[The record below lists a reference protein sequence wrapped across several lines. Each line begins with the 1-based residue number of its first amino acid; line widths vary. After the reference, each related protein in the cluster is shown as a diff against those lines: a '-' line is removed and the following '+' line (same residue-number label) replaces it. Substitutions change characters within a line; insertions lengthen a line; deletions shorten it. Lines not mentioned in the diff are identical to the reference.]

1 MLTPTRPHHQII
13 WKILE
18 GLDSGFLA
26 QNNILFG
33 GGTRI
38 ALELGEYRESVDI
51 DLFCVGKDA
60 YRAARSSITQNSF
73 GALFRPDCEPP
84 LFKGREIRAD
94 RDAIR
99 SIVDGAGRPIKLEI
113 IHFDS
118 DDITIY
124 SDNSLFP
131 VAVVSAESCFTTKLL
146 ANADRYQ
153 DSLKDIVDLLMM
165 RESWGDVGEQAW
177 QSAYQQYGERVVLQ
191 SLTGALQKLI
201 EEPAEAQAR
210 LTKEMRIH
218 QPLAKMLTTE
228 MPQSWL
234 ASGRLAFYL

>member
-1 MLTPTRPHHQII
+1 MLTPTRPHHQVI
-13 WKILE
+13 WEILK
-18 GLDSGFLA
+18 GFDSGFLA

-73 GALFRPDCEPP
+73 GALFRPDCEPA

-99 SIVDGAGRPIKLEI
+99 SILDGAGRPIKLEI

-118 DDITIY
+118 DDITGDA
-124 SDNSLFP
+124 DNSLFP
-131 VAVVSAESCFTTKLL
+131 LSVVSRESCFTTKLL
-146 ANADRYQ
+146 ANADRYR
-153 DSLKDIVDLLMM
+153 DGLKDIVDLLMM
-165 RESWGDVGEQAW
+165 RECWGDVGEQAW
-177 QSAYQQYGERVVLQ
+177 QSAYQQYGEQVVLQ
-191 SLTGALQKLI
+191 SLASALQKLM
-201 EEPAEAQAR
+201 EDPPATQAR
-210 LTKEMRIH
+210 MAEEMKIQ
-218 QPLAKMLTTE
+218 QPLAKRLTTN
-228 MPQSWL
+228 MPRSWL
-234 ASGRLAFYL
+234 DSRRLAP